1 MLFGSLI
8 GDFIAGLFFIA
19 GIWLAWLVTRR
30 NGFLSPWQHIPN
42 TACAQLAVFSFSIHP
57 VGVDSVSW
65 PRPRQRGR
73 GLCGQ
78 NSIGISTSQPRSL
91 SGIRVGR

>member
-30 NGFLSPWQHIPN
+30 KTASSVLGSISLILLVLSLLYFL
-42 TACAQLAVFSFSIHP
+42 ARF
-57 VGVDSVSW
+57 
-65 PRPRQRGR
+65 
-73 GLCGQ
+73 
-78 NSIGISTSQPRSL
+78 
-91 SGIRVGR
+91 IRWVWTR

>member
-30 NGFLSPWQHIPN
+30 KTASSVLGSISLILLVLSLLYFLSR
-42 TACAQLAVFSFSIHP
+42 F
-57 VGVDSVSW
+57 
-65 PRPRQRGR
+65 
-73 GLCGQ
+73 
-78 NSIGISTSQPRSL
+78 
-91 SGIRVGR
+91 IRWVWTR

>member
-30 NGFLSPWQHIPN
+30 KTASSVLGSISVVQLVLSLLYFLARFIQWVW
-42 TACAQLAVFSFSIHP
+42 T
-57 VGVDSVSW
+57 
-65 PRPRQRGR
+65 R
-73 GLCGQ
+73 
-78 NSIGISTSQPRSL
+78 
-91 SGIRVGR
+91 